1 MHLFRACCIHRGAKQ
16 TEKNR
21 NRDEKTLAAPTG
33 TIAVMFNAF
42 CKQSLGSTL
51 CVHRKGRSIVSN
63 TGTVSL
69 RRGGFSLNTPGVQ
82 FNPSMSRTRKA
93 THRTR
98 VAAVFDVA
106 SSRFFET
113 LF

>member
-1 MHLFRACCIHRGAKQ
+1 MHLFLRCCICLSAKQ

-21 NRDEKTLAAPTG
+21 NRHEKTHRAPPG
-33 TIAVMFNAF
+33 TIAVMFNAI

-51 CVHRKGRSIVSN
+51 CVHRKGYSIVSD
-63 TGTVSL
+63 TRTVSL
-69 RRGGFSLNTPGVQ
+69 RRGSFSLNTCGVQ

-98 VAAVFDVA
+98 VAAVFDVT
-106 SSRFFET
+106 SSRFF
-113 LF
+113 